1 MLPSPSAVRKLLLGQ
16 HQDLRQILLEADRL
30 SRVVLQGNPSQIAP
44 LRATALAVAS
54 QFTSHINDEEKWA
67 LPHLREVDAWGP
79 VRARQMRDEHEAQRA
94 AIAALLRLEERG
106 DGSELANGM
115 RALVVTI
122 LEDMRHEDRELLG
135 EAILRDDVV
144 SIDQTDG

>member
-1 MLPSPSAVRKLLLGQ
+1 MLPPPSAVRRLLLGQ

-30 SRVVLQGNPSQIAP
+30 ARIVQQGNPSQIAP

-54 QFTSHINDEEKWA
+54 NLSAHIHDEETWA
-67 LPHLREVDAWGP
+67 VPYLREADAWGP
-79 VRARQMRDEHEAQRA
+79 VRARQMREEHEAQRA

-106 DGSELANGM
+106 DGAELANGM
-115 RALVVTI
+115 RALVANI
-122 LEDMRHEDRELLG
+122 LDDMRREDRDLLG

-144 SIDQTDG
+144 SIDQADG